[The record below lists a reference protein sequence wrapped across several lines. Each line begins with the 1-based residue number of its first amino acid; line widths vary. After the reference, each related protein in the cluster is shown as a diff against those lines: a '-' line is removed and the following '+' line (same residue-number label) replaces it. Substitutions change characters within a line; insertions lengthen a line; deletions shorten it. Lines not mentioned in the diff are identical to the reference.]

1 MFHSKLLMLSY
12 LVSMF
17 GNARTIDSMISLQI
31 CDFVLTF
38 FFSFQEMSDPEFSA
52 SEEGIFVAE
61 TSNQSSSPSKSSRGT
76 SKRGRGKSKRSRKLS
91 SDNDSSSNGL
101 HVSSLKHVGKF
112 RYLSN
117 LTQAENAEADSAKP
131 VASRGKRGNGRGR
144 GRGRSSSN
152 HMTSSVNTS
161 ELSNQVSRSG
171 RRIKP
176 NNRWAPDADF
186 DPGPVTKVLPTRQR
200 KAAVKSAKTI
210 AQEKSLPEQHSNTE
224 NDADK
229 DEEVATL
236 KESIQQIDSSC
247 EDRLADVDNESNK
260 SSREDEVHSPSNNL
274 VSETSDTGQQKPN
287 QNLEENIEITEEV
300 DTKADLNEI
309 VEVCSTSHDIAPAV
323 IDDQDLTVGDND
335 AFIQSSEISVELVCS
350 NEIDQKHIPNEED
363 VKIVMEDD
371 SMQIEPASSVPSSSQ
386 IFLDVV
392 ENCNSEITSEAPRS
406 ECGKDL
412 NHVDAS
418 DSASSER
425 EDFSQGLTVK
435 EKDSATDQLYNSS
448 AGNTPRGDDEAFD
461 TQSVLI
467 SPKPVKV
474 KSRWRRT
481 SELEQVVG
489 RNGNSDQSSCNN
501 SPLSMSPKT
510 GCSLPVPSDNRE
522 NQLEEKSRM
531 ALSENVAIIQERLKS
546 FEIVEENQYLTSRKT
561 SKEVKRMLCDC
572 SLTKEE
578 IARGELGCGEDCINR
593 LLMIEW

>member
-1 MFHSKLLMLSY
+1 
-12 LVSMF
+12 
-17 GNARTIDSMISLQI
+17 
-31 CDFVLTF
+31 
-38 FFSFQEMSDPEFSA
+38 
-52 SEEGIFVAE
+52 
-61 TSNQSSSPSKSSRGT
+61 
-76 SKRGRGKSKRSRKLS
+76 
-91 SDNDSSSNGL
+91 
-101 HVSSLKHVGKF
+101 
-112 RYLSN
+112 
-117 LTQAENAEADSAKP
+117 
-131 VASRGKRGNGRGR
+131 
-144 GRGRSSSN
+144 
-152 HMTSSVNTS
+152 
-161 ELSNQVSRSG
+161 
-171 RRIKP
+171 
-176 NNRWAPDADF
+176 
-186 DPGPVTKVLPTRQR
+186 
-200 KAAVKSAKTI
+200 
-210 AQEKSLPEQHSNTE
+210 
-224 NDADK
+224 
-229 DEEVATL
+229 
-236 KESIQQIDSSC
+236 
-247 EDRLADVDNESNK
+247 
-260 SSREDEVHSPSNNL
+260 
-274 VSETSDTGQQKPN
+274 
-287 QNLEENIEITEEV
+287 
-300 DTKADLNEI
+300 
-309 VEVCSTSHDIAPAV
+309 
-323 IDDQDLTVGDND
+323 
-335 AFIQSSEISVELVCS
+335 
-350 NEIDQKHIPNEED
+350 
-363 VKIVMEDD
+363 MEDD

>member
-1 MFHSKLLMLSY
+1 
-12 LVSMF
+12 
-17 GNARTIDSMISLQI
+17 
-31 CDFVLTF
+31 
-38 FFSFQEMSDPEFSA
+38 MSDPEFSA

-61 TSNQSSSPSKSSRGT
+61 TSNQSSSPSKPSRGT

-117 LTQAENAEADSAKP
+117 LTQAENAEVDSAKP

-200 KAAVKSAKTI
+200 KVAVKSAKTI
-210 AQEKSLPEQHSNTE
+210 AQEKSLPEQHCTTE

-236 KESIQQIDSSC
+236 KESIQQIGSSC
-247 EDRLADVDNESNK
+247 EDRLGDVDNESNN
-260 SSREDEVHSPSNNL
+260 SIGEDEVPSPSNNL
-274 VSETSDTGQQKPN
+274 VSETSETGQQKPN

-300 DTKADLNEI
+300 DTKADLT
-309 VEVCSTSHDIAPAV
+309 EVLEGSSTSHDIAPAV
-323 IDDQDLTVGDND
+323 IDYQDLTVGDND
-335 AFIQSSEISVELVCS
+335 VVIHSSEISVELVCS
-350 NEIDQKHIPNEED
+350 NEIDQKHIPNEEG
-363 VKIVMEDD
+363 VKILMEDD
-371 SMQIEPASSVPSSSQ
+371 SMQIEPASTVPSNSQ
-386 IFLDVV
+386 IFLDAV
-392 ENCNSEITSEAPRS
+392 ENCNSEITLEAPRS

-531 ALSENVAIIQERLKS
+531 TLSENVAIIQERLKS

-593 LLMIEW
+593 LLMIEWLVKKLLFLR

>member
-1 MFHSKLLMLSY
+1 MNNFIL
-12 LVSMF
+12 
-17 GNARTIDSMISLQI
+17 
-31 CDFVLTF
+31 
-38 FFSFQEMSDPEFSA
+38 FQEMSDPEFSA

-61 TSNQSSSPSKSSRGT
+61 TSNQSSSPSKPSRGT

-117 LTQAENAEADSAKP
+117 LTQAENAEADPAKP

-161 ELSNQVSRSG
+161 DLSNQVSRSG

-186 DPGPVTKVLPTRQR
+186 DPGPVSKVLPARQR

-210 AQEKSLPEQHSNTE
+210 AQEKSLLNQYCTNDE
-224 NDADK
+224 NDADEE
-229 DEEVATL
+229 EEVATV
-236 KESIQQIDSSC
+236 KESIQQISSIC
-247 EDRLADVDNESNK
+247 EDRLADEDNEGKKNT
-260 SSREDEVHSPSNNL
+260 REDEVHSLSKNP
-274 VSETSDTGQQKPN
+274 VSETPETEQEKLT
-287 QNLEENIEITEEV
+287 QNHEENREITEEV
-300 DTKADLNEI
+300 DTKADLLVTEVI
-309 VEVCSTSHDIAPAV
+309 VEVSSTSYDVASAV
-323 IDDQDLTVGDND
+323 IEGQDLVVDND
-335 AFIQSSEISVELVCS
+335 VIHSSEISIELICS
-350 NEIDQKHIPNEED
+350 NEVDQKHIPNEEG
-363 VKIVMEDD
+363 VNNLIGDD
-371 SMQIEPASSVPSSSQ
+371 SMQVQSPSSIPINSQ
-386 IFLDVV
+386 ILLDV
-392 ENCNSEITSEAPRS
+392 ENCNSEITSEAPKP
-406 ECGKDL
+406 EYGKDL

-425 EDFSQGLTVK
+425 EDSSQGLAVK

-448 AGNTPRGDDEAFD
+448 AGNTPRGDDEPFD
-461 TQSVLI
+461 IQSVLI

-501 SPLSMSPKT
+501 SPLSLSPKM
-510 GCSLPVPSDNRE
+510 GCSLPVSSENRE
-522 NQLEEKSRM
+522 HHLDGKNRI
-531 ALSENVAIIQERLKS
+531 ALSENVNVAIIQERLKS

-572 SLTKEE
+572 TLTKEE
-578 IARGELGCGEDCINR
+578 IGRGELGCGEDCINR